1 MKPAPFTSTPQV
13 NASVDPLFRR
23 LLSLFRHILCQ
34 PTTLMGGMVTK
45 VLESWRKRGYA
56 FPQGPAK
63 GPIKSGAPALF
74 PVVEA
79 E

>member
-1 MKPAPFTSTPQV
+1 
-13 NASVDPLFRR
+13 
-23 LLSLFRHILCQ
+23 
-34 PTTLMGGMVTK
+34 MVTK